1 MDINSIPEAFQSRI
15 RLAIIS
21 SLLLG
26 ESTFN
31 RLKEVTQASDGNLSI
46 HLTRLEEAGFI
57 NTEKEFIG
65 KKPRSTYT
73 LTKNGRR
80 EFEDYV
86 KLLGQ
91 ILQQNDSK

>member
-15 RLAIIS
+15 RLAVIS
-21 SLLLG
+21 SLIMG
-26 ESTFN
+26 DSTFSQI
-31 RLKEVTQASDGNLSI
+31 KEITQTSDGNLSI
-46 HLTRLEEAGFI
+46 HLRKLEEAGYI
-57 NTEKEFIG
+57 SSKKEFIG

-73 LTKNGRR
+73 LTNNGRK